1 MEFSGGII
9 GDETGSKV
17 RNDIANKLVG
27 ELRDLISK
35 KYIANQNL
43 GIWEEVSGA
52 AEIDMSGEF
61 YFQVCLNV
69 ANWICQK
76 KLNIG
81 KSFCDQCLRY
91 LQPNF
96 PFRNG
101 SFQNGTISNLLFAI
115 Y

>member
-1 MEFSGGII
+1 MEKFLNSVEFSGGFIDDEI
-9 GDETGSKV
+9 GRKV
-17 RNDIANKLVG
+17 RNDIANKLLG

-52 AEIDMSGEF
+52 AENYGDF
-61 YFQVCLNV
+61 YSQVCLNV

-81 KSFCDQCLRY
+81 KSFYDQYLRY
-91 LQPNF
+91 LQPNL
-96 PFRNG
+96 PF
-101 SFQNGTISNLLFAI
+101 
-115 Y
+115 

>member
-9 GDETGSKV
+9 GDETGKKV
-17 RNDIANKLVG
+17 RNDIANKLLG
-27 ELRDLISK
+27 ELRELISK

-52 AEIDMSGEF
+52 AEIDISAEF
-61 YFQVCLNV
+61 YNQVCLNV

-81 KSFCDQCLRY
+81 KSFYGQCLRY
-91 LQPNF
+91 LQPHF
-96 PFRNG
+96 QFRNG
-101 SFQNGTISNLLFAI
+101 SLQNGTILNLLFAI